1 MNEFTVRVALED
13 ADRVRLE
20 AIIAKLDRL
29 LDDIGVKA
37 IPLEVNMNPPLDVQA
52 VAGEAAVPTVEATAP
67 VEAAPPAEAKPEPAE
82 NPVSLPDFQKA
93 ITMRCAESAEI
104 KKAVKALVNRYAP
117 SVSEI
122 PEDKRS
128 EVLAELAKL

>member
-1 MNEFTVRVALED
+1 MNEFTVRVALDD
-13 ADRVRLE
+13 ADRARLE

-29 LDDIGVKA
+29 LDAGGVHA
-37 IPLEVNMNPPLDVQA
+37 IPMDVNLDLPLDVQA
-52 VAGEAAVPTVEATAP
+52 AVAEAVVPAVDAPAP
-67 VEAAPPAEAKPEPAE
+67 VEVAPPAEAKPEPAE
-82 NPVSLPDFQKA
+82 TPVSLADFQKA